1 MKKNILFAFLCMMA
15 MNIYADN
22 TDISNLD
29 NVVYIEP
36 CTAEVGTEYTLSV
49 RMKNSVEIEGFGFDL
64 VLPEG
69 ITVALDAYGDPIAV
83 LSDERTN
90 ASITNVFNADF
101 KLDGSLNI
109 QAYSTKGRTISGYDG
124 EVARITI
131 QIAGNIQVGT
141 YPILLKDIAI
151 SDANSV
157 TYTVDLVETSIE
169 IVTGGANQTILDE
182 RSTTAPT
189 AATNVDVLV
198 KRTINADEWSTI
210 CLPFA
215 MSENQV
221 KAAFGDDVELGDFT
235 GYTTTMDDDENIV
248 GITVNF
254 ADATAIAA
262 NRPYIIK
269 VTTPVTYEDGFTVD
283 GVDIDPDEEPMIN
296 LGTSRKP
303 KAFIGT
309 YVANTTVPELCLFL
323 SGNKFW
329 YSLGGT
335 KMKAFRAYF
344 DFFDLLTDVED
355 EYAAPIFIS
364 IGDETTRIDTPL
376 YGNEGDDNYYSLDG
390 RLVKTPAKGVYIK
403 NGKKVIVK

>member
-1 MKKNILFAFLCMMA
+1 MMA

-157 TYTVDLVETSIE
+157 TYTVNLVETSIE

-182 RSTTAPT
+182 KSTTAPT

-198 KRTINADEWSTI
+198 KRTINANEWSTI

-235 GYTTTMDDDENIV
+235 GYTTTMDDDDNIV

-262 NRPYIIK
+262 NHPFIIK
-269 VTTPVTYEDGFTVD
+269 VTTPVTYADGFTVD

-296 LGTSRKP
+296 FGTSRKP

-329 YSLGGT
+329 YSLGLT

-390 RLVKTPAKGVYIK
+390 RLVKTPGKGVYIK